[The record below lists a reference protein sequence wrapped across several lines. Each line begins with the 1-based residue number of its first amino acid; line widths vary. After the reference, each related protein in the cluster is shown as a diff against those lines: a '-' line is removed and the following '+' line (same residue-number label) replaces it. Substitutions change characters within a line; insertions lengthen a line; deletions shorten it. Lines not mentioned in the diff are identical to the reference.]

1 MKITFELT
9 ATEMVE
15 AAKNGTLQAFLANAS
30 SHEKVFQEIKAEQ
43 QETKLEPLVP
53 FTPEPKQAREMK
65 LEPTNDPAP
74 WEEQTQAQAPAPE
87 PTQRKYNLVDVR
99 ALLGEK
105 IKAGHRDT
113 VAEIIKTFGGT
124 SLTDLPEAAYDE
136 VYEAAEKL

>member
-53 FTPEPKQAREMK
+53 FTPEPKQARQMK

-74 WEEQTQAQAPAPE
+74 WEEQTQAPAPE

-105 IKAGHRDT
+105 IKAGFRDQ
-113 VAEIIKTFGGT
+113 VAEIIKAAGGT
-124 SLTDLPEAAYDE
+124 SLTDLPENAYNE
-136 VYEAAEKL
+136 VYEKASAL